1 MFIVLEGGD
10 GTGKS
15 TQVKKIAGALG
26 GTAYATPPAEFRKR
40 AGEVKRDA
48 TPAQQYEFF
57 KSGLIAGSIEISE
70 MLAEDQLVVCDRYWI
85 TTLTYHQEM
94 GIEVDVA
101 DFRGIIMPH
110 VTFLLTTP
118 ADAQLVRLQERE
130 MDAGDKRM
138 LNAQEALANR
148 FFANLTLHKQPFFT
162 VDTAALNEEQTTDV
176 ICSITRY
183 IK

>member
-1 MFIVLEGGD
+1 
-10 GTGKS
+10 
-15 TQVKKIAGALG
+15 
-26 GTAYATPPAEFRKR
+26 
-40 AGEVKRDA
+40 
-48 TPAQQYEFF
+48 
-57 KSGLIAGSIEISE
+57 
-70 MLAEDQLVVCDRYWI
+70 
-85 TTLTYHQEM
+85 M

-130 MDAGDKRM
+130 MEAGDKRM